1 MNLDRLNLRG
11 VSPNTVKAV
20 SENSNLLKDT
30 PFKAIFTE
38 PKVAVNLVQSLIPFL
53 DSKNRNLDDIL
64 KDSITTYKFYDTELK
79 GIPLKDRMSS
89 IIDKSNET
97 LTNAGKLFRHDVLF
111 DYKIGDGEKDIYTIN
126 FEMQQKDK
134 KYDMLE
140 RALCYAVSI
149 LSNILEV
156 GDEYTKLHKVYSI
169 WFLNFNYFDDDIA
182 VHSIAPRVYHNSKSD
197 ALTNNITEQTNPE
210 YNQNAD
216 LLEVVFIELKKRDKI
231 RNATNLKNLLD
242 VICDNK
248 QKTNTLKTLLNL
260 SDEEVKAM
268 IKQTTFVDDMK
279 EEGREEGIEQG
290 REQGIKQGRDEER
303 RKIIQNMFSKG
314 FSIKQIAEVISVS
327 ENVVKSY
334 L

>member
-1 MNLDRLNLRG
+1 MKLDRLNVQG
-11 VSPNTVKAV
+11 VSSNTLQTV
-20 SENSNLLKDT
+20 SDNDSFLKDT

-38 PKVAVNLVQSLIPFL
+38 PKVAVNLVQNLIPFL
-53 DSKNRNLDDIL
+53 DSSTNRNLDAVIQ
-64 KDSITTYKFYDTELK
+64 DSITTYKFYDTELK

-89 IIDKSNET
+89 IIEKSNET
-97 LTNAGKLFRHDVLF
+97 LTNTGKLFRHDVLF
-111 DYKIGDGEKDIYTIN
+111 DYKVGNGEKDIYTIN

-149 LSNILEV
+149 LSNILQV

-197 ALTNNITEQTNPE
+197 ALTNVISDQTNPE

-216 LLEVVFIELKKRDKI
+216 LLEVVFIELKKREKV
-231 RNATNLKNLLD
+231 RNAANLKSILD

-248 QKTNTLKTLLNL
+248 QKTETLKVLLNL
-260 SDEEVKAM
+260 SDEEVNIM
-268 IKQTTFVDDMK
+268 LQQTSFVDDMK
-279 EEGREEGIEQG
+279 EEGRQEGKEEG
-290 REQGIKQGRDEER
+290 REEER
-303 RKIIQNMFSKG
+303 KKIIQNMFSKG
-314 FSIKQIAEVISVS
+314 FSIKQIAEIISVS
-327 ENVVKSY
+327 EDIVKSY